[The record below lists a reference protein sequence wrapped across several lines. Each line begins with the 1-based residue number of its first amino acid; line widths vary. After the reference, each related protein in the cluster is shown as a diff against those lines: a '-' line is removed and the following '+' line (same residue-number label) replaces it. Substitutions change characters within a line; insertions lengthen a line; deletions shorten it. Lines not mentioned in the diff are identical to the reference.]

1 MGTQDQDS
9 GRVLPLTSAITFLG
23 FLDTHLLIP
32 VIALY
37 ASQLGAGT
45 GMVGLIVGLYSIV
58 NTPAN
63 IIFGRLIDRVGHA
76 VPLTVGLIGDV
87 ISMILYSFARNPVH
101 LALVRV
107 LHGISGAIVAPSTMS
122 LMARHSTSEGR
133 GRAMSFYGMAL
144 ASASLVGYPLSGVIA
159 TRLGYSALFFF
170 GASVVALAVLVS
182 FMLPHHAFAATG
194 ARAHG
199 NTLGGVRALIT
210 RRSLMPSYA
219 AVFAQYFTFG
229 GVVTLL
235 PLRVEALGMGPL
247 EVGVLLAAFSAL
259 FVIIQ
264 LPSGAISDR
273 VGRRVPMVAG
283 LGCVIVSLTALPSLS
298 GLPLLMVA
306 MATYGVGYGLVFP
319 SISALIADHTN
330 AEERG
335 LATGL
340 FHALL
345 TAGVA
350 IGAPV
355 MGWLGGLTGTGI
367 GLVLTAIPMLLAL
380 VVALRFGR
388 RP

>member
-1 MGTQDQDS
+1 MGAQEQHS
-9 GRVLPLTSAITFLG
+9 GRVVPVVSAITFLG

-37 ASQLGAGT
+37 ASGLGAGI
-45 GMVGLIVGLYSIV
+45 GVVGLIVGLYSIV

-63 IIFGRLIDRVGHA
+63 IIFGRLIDRAGHRA
-76 VPLTVGLIGDV
+76 PLRAGLSGDV
-87 ISMILYSFARNPVH
+87 ISMILYAFSLNPLH
-101 LALVRV
+101 LGLVRV
-107 LHGISGAIVAPSTMS
+107 LHGISGALVAPSTMS

-159 TRLGYSALFFF
+159 TSFGYSALFFF
-170 GASVVALAVLVS
+170 GASVVGLAVLLS
-182 FMLPHHAFAATG
+182 FMLPHNAFAATV
-194 ARAHG
+194 AMAHG

-219 AVFAQYFTFG
+219 AIFAQYFTFG

-247 EVGVLLAAFSAL
+247 EVGVLLATFSAL

-283 LGCVIVSLTALPSLS
+283 LICVIVSLTALPSLS
-298 GLPLLMVA
+298 GLPLLIVA
-306 MATYGVGYGLVFP
+306 MAVYGTGYGLVFP

-388 RP
+388 